1 MKNENKKIYKSV
13 KINKLKISYIF
24 KERKKNGPKISVVF
38 LSGYK
43 SDMKGTKAK
52 FIDKLSNDYG
62 FEYLRFN
69 YSGHGNSEGNIEEQ
83 TISSW
88 LKEGLF
94 LIKKNM
100 NFPLILIGSS
110 MGGWISLL
118 IAIKFRSKIKGIIG
132 IATAP
137 DFTKR
142 LIDKLSPR
150 EKKMYFKD
158 KFINVSSEYTD
169 SKYTFT
175 STFIEDAKKNYILK
189 NQTYL
194 PSRLI
199 LLYGTADNAVTLGD
213 QLKIL
218 NHFNFKETKL
228 IILKESDHRMSSK
241 KDLFLLQRELKQ
253 MIRDSI

>member
-1 MKNENKKIYKSV
+1 MKNENKKIYKSI
-13 KINKLKISYIF
+13 KINNFKISYIF

-52 FIDKLSNDYG
+52 FIDKLSNNYG

-69 YSGHGNSEGNIEEQ
+69 YSGHGSSEGKIEEQ

-88 LKEGLF
+88 LKESLF

-100 NFPLILIGSS
+100 KFPLILIGSS

-118 IAIKFRSKIKGIIG
+118 IAIKFKSKIKGIIG
-132 IATAP
+132 IAIAP
-137 DFTKR
+137 DFTRK
-142 LIDKLSPR
+142 LIKKLSPK
-150 EKKMYFKD
+150 EKKMYLKN
-158 KFINVSSEYTD
+158 KFIHVSSEYSE

-175 STFIEDAKKNYILK
+175 SAFIEDAKKNYILK
-189 NQTYL
+189 KQTYL
-194 PSRLI
+194 PTRLS
-199 LLYGTADNAVTLGD
+199 LLYGTADNAVTLND

-218 NHFNFKETKL
+218 NYFKFKETKL
-228 IILKESDHRMSSK
+228 IISKESDHRMSAK
-241 KDLFLLQRELKQ
+241 KDLTLLQRELEQ

>member
-1 MKNENKKIYKSV
+1 MKNENKKIYKSI
-13 KINKLKISYIF
+13 KINNLKISYIF
-24 KERKKNGPKISVVF
+24 KERKKTGPKLSIVF

-69 YSGHGNSEGNIEEQ
+69 YSGHGNSEGKLEEQ
-83 TISSW
+83 TISIW
-88 LKEGLF
+88 LKESLF

-118 IAIKFRSKIKGIIG
+118 ISMKLRNRVKGIIG
-132 IATAP
+132 IAAAP

-142 LIDKLSPR
+142 IINKLSPK
-150 EKKMYFKD
+150 EKKMYLKN
-158 KFINVSSEYTD
+158 KFIRVDSEYAE
-169 SKYTFT
+169 SYYTFT

-194 PSRLI
+194 PSRLS
-199 LLYGTADNAVTLGD
+199 LFYGTSDNAVTLND

-218 NHFNFKETKL
+218 SCFKFKETKL
-228 IILKESDHRMSSK
+228 IISKESDHRMSSK
-241 KDLFLLQRELKQ
+241 KDLVLLHRALEQ
-253 MIRDSI
+253 MIKDST

>member
-1 MKNENKKIYKSV
+1 MKNKNKKIYKSI
-13 KINKLKISYIF
+13 KINNFNINYIF
-24 KERKKNGPKISVVF
+24 RERKNAGPKISVVF

-43 SDMKGTKAK
+43 SDMKGTKAR

-88 LKEGLF
+88 LKESLF

-118 IAIKFRSKIKGIIG
+118 IAIKFKNKIKGIIG
-132 IATAP
+132 IAAAP
-137 DFTKR
+137 DFTKK
-142 LIDKLSPR
+142 LIHKISAK
-150 EKKMYFKD
+150 EKKIYLKN
-158 KFINVSSEYTD
+158 KFINISSEYAEST
-169 SKYTFT
+169 YTFT
-175 STFIEDAKKNYILK
+175 KHFIDDAKKNYILK

-194 PSRLI
+194 PSSLS
-199 LLYGTADNAVTLGD
+199 LLYGTADNAVTLND

-218 NHFNFKETKL
+218 NYFKFKETKL
-228 IILKESDHRMSSK
+228 IISKESDHRMSSK
-241 KDLFLLQRELKQ
+241 KDLVLLQRELEQ

>member
-1 MKNENKKIYKSV
+1 MKNENKKIYKSIKV
-13 KINKLKISYIF
+13 NNLKISYIF
-24 KERKKNGPKISVVF
+24 KERKKTGPKISVVF

-69 YSGHGNSEGNIEEQ
+69 YSGHGNSEGKIEEQ

-88 LKEGLF
+88 LKESLF
-94 LIKKNM
+94 LIKKNTH
-100 NFPLILIGSS
+100 FPLILIGSS

-118 IAIKFRSKIKGIIG
+118 IAIKFKSKIKGIIG
-132 IATAP
+132 IAVAP
-137 DFTKR
+137 DFTKK
-142 LIDKLSPR
+142 LINKMSPK
-150 EKKMYFKD
+150 EKKMYLKN
-158 KFINVSSEYTD
+158 KFIRVASEYAE
-169 SKYTFT
+169 SEYTFT

-194 PSRLI
+194 PSKLS
-199 LLYGTADNAVTLGD
+199 LLYGTTDNAVTLND

-218 NHFNFKETKL
+218 SYFKFQEAKL
-228 IILKESDHRMSSK
+228 IISKESDHRMSSK
-241 KDLFLLQRELKQ
+241 KDLTLLKRELEQ
-253 MIRDSI
+253 MIRDNI

>member
-1 MKNENKKIYKSV
+1 MKNENKKIYKSI
-13 KINKLKISYIF
+13 KINNLKISYIF
-24 KERKKNGPKISVVF
+24 KDRKKNGPKISVVF

-69 YSGHGNSEGNIEEQ
+69 YSGHGSSEGKIEER

-88 LKEGLF
+88 LKESLF

-100 NFPLILIGSS
+100 SFPIILIGSS

-118 IAIKFRSKIKGIIG
+118 VTIKFKSKIKGIIG

-137 DFTKR
+137 DFTKK
-142 LIDKLSPR
+142 LIKKLSAK
-150 EKKMYFKD
+150 EKKIYLKN
-158 KFINVSSEYTD
+158 KFIHVSSKYSE

-175 STFIEDAKKNYILK
+175 SAFIEDAKKNYILK

-194 PSRLI
+194 PSRLS
-199 LLYGTADNAVTLGD
+199 LLYGTADNSVTLND
-213 QLKIL
+213 QIKIL
-218 NHFNFKETKL
+218 NYFKFKETKL
-228 IILKESDHRMSSK
+228 IISKESDHRMSSK
-241 KDLFLLQRELKQ
+241 KDLVLLQRELEQ
-253 MIRDSI
+253 MIRDST

>member
-1 MKNENKKIYKSV
+1 MKNENKKIYKSI
-13 KINKLKISYIF
+13 KINNLKISYIF
-24 KERKKNGPKISVVF
+24 KDRKKNGPKISVVF

-69 YSGHGNSEGNIEEQ
+69 YSGHGSSEGKIEER

-88 LKEGLF
+88 LKESLF

-100 NFPLILIGSS
+100 SFPIILIGSS

-118 IAIKFRSKIKGIIG
+118 VAIKFKSKIKGIIG

-137 DFTKR
+137 DFTKK
-142 LIDKLSPR
+142 LIRQLSAK
-150 EKKMYFKD
+150 EKKMYLKN
-158 KFINVSSEYTD
+158 KFIHVSSKYSE

-194 PSRLI
+194 PSRLS
-199 LLYGTADNAVTLGD
+199 LLYGTADNSVTLND
-213 QLKIL
+213 QIKIL
-218 NHFNFKETKL
+218 NYFKFKETKL
-228 IILKESDHRMSSK
+228 IISKESDHRMSSK
-241 KDLFLLQRELKQ
+241 KDLVLLQRELEQ
-253 MIRDSI
+253 MIRDST